1 MHPDQ
6 EEQEPNVPF
15 YTSSDLEDMPQALDL
30 SQLGDGWVTSE
41 NLNSIDMDT
50 FLSEEGKQVLQRLT
64 GNLNGSSED
73 SLEDGKFDDADL

>member
-6 EEQEPNVPF
+6 EEHKSNIPF

-64 GNLNGSSED
+64 GNLNGSAED
-73 SLEDGKFDDADL
+73 SIEEGKFDDADL